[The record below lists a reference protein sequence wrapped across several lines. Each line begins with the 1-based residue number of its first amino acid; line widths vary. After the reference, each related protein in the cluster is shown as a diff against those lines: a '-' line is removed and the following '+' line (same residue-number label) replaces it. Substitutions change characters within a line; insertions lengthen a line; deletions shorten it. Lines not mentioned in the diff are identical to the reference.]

1 MHVSSSLN
9 RLKSHII
16 LFIVFLTVLTV
27 VSLLFYNNSKVS
39 IYMQALLPIINF
51 LCASALLYTAWC
63 SYKNRKDV
71 FKSWLLI
78 GLAMLL
84 YSIANL
90 FYFIF
95 EDVMGVI
102 SSPSVADVFY
112 LAMYPLLITGLI
124 LFFKRP
130 INIRFKSL
138 LDTAIV
144 MISAFFIVWFP
155 LIWPT
160 VEPTQPDALSMI
172 FSLFYIFLDLTI
184 LFIVLALLFNRN
196 KKIFDLPIALVS
208 LGVFFQIL
216 GDIIYAY
223 YAVVPTLLSGWLFN
237 VLYVYNV
244 IFITLAAISFI
255 KNVQLDLGYLKSSYG
270 TSKTQKDLISYLP
283 LILVLFT
290 YGLLIITTPDEALIW
305 GVGIVVVMVILRQIV
320 SLNEIKRNKELI
332 SEKKE
337 QLSFIT
343 TNMVD
348 LITESDEK
356 GILKYI
362 SPSCE
367 QVLGYSP
374 DDLMGKSFHNLI
386 HPDDLPEISIN
397 LEKVMASQG
406 SVRLKYRIKNAQGEY
421 IFLETIGKPVFD
433 DKSFRGFIYSSRD
446 ITEQIKS
453 AEFVKSSLQEKETLL
468 REIHHRVNNNFQII
482 SSLLNIQA
490 INVVDPWDQA
500 LFKESQSR
508 VRAMAM
514 VHEKLYQ
521 SDNLSSI
528 DFSDYIKLLINDL
541 VYEYHHT
548 LSKIELDLDIEEINL
563 NIETAVPCGL
573 IINELVS
580 NSLKNT
586 YSSGGKITVKL
597 YREQEEYFL
606 MVGDNGIRG
615 GEEND
620 DSTNDLG
627 VKLVNML
634 LNQLDG
640 QMEIMGGEGNFYRII
655 FRELGYEQRI

>member
-1 MHVSSSLN
+1 MYVSSSLN
-9 RLKSHII
+9 RLKSWII
-16 LFIVFLTVLTV
+16 LFAVLLTVLTILPFLFWEN
-27 VSLLFYNNSKVS
+27 SLVF
-39 IYMQALLPIINF
+39 IYIHSLIPLISF
-51 LCASALLYTAWC
+51 LCTSILFYTAWWA
-63 SYKNRKDV
+63 YKHRKDV
-71 FKSWLLI
+71 FKPWLLI

-84 YSIANL
+84 YSFANL

-95 EDVMGVI
+95 EDVLRII
-102 SSPSVADVFY
+102 SSPSIADLFY
-112 LAMYPLLITGLI
+112 LAMYPLLIMGLL

-155 LIWPT
+155 LIWPI
-160 VEPTQPDALSMI
+160 VEPSQPDTLSMI
-172 FSLFYIFLDLTI
+172 FSLFYIFLDLII

-196 KKIFDLPIALVS
+196 KKISDLPIALVS
-208 LGVFFQIL
+208 LGLFFQIF
-216 GDIIYAY
+216 GDIIYSY
-223 YAVVPTLLSGWLFN
+223 YMVVPTLLNGWLFN
-237 VLYVYNV
+237 ILYVYNT
-244 IFITLAAISFI
+244 IFIALAAISFL
-255 KNVQLDLGYLKSSYG
+255 KNVQLDLEYLKSSYLK
-270 TSKTQKDLISYLP
+270 SKTQKDFISYLP
-283 LILVLFT
+283 LTLVLFT

-343 TNMVD
+343 TNMMD

-367 QVLGYSP
+367 QVLGYAP
-374 DDLMGKSFHNLI
+374 DDLLGKSFSTLI
-386 HPDDLPEISIN
+386 HSDDLPEISHN
-397 LEKVMASQG
+397 LKQAVASQG
-406 SVRLKYRIKNAQGEY
+406 SVRLQYRIKNAGGEY

-433 DKSFRGFIYSSRD
+433 DKSVKGFIYSSRD

-453 AEFVKSSLQEKETLL
+453 AEFVKNSLQEKEALL

-490 INVVDPWDQA
+490 INVVDPRDQA
-500 LFKESQSR
+500 LFRESQNR

-514 VHEKLYQ
+514 VHEKLYR

-528 DFSDYIKLLINDL
+528 DFSDYIKLLIIDL
-541 VYEYHHT
+541 VYEYYHT
-548 LSKIELDLDIEEINL
+548 LSKVDLDLDIEEINL

-573 IINELVS
+573 IINEIVS

-586 YSSGGKITVKL
+586 YPSDGKISVKL
-597 YREQEEYFL
+597 HREKEKYVL
-606 MVGDNGIRG
+606 LIGDNGLSY
-615 GEEND
+615 ENE
-620 DSTNDLG
+620 DSTNELG

-634 LNQLDG
+634 LRQLDG
-640 QMEIMGGEGNFYRII
+640 QMEIIDGEGNFYKVI
-655 FRELGYEQRI
+655 FRELNYEPRM